1 MPILRRLLRAF
12 MVAIM
17 CMLLFAGCEWEADV
31 GGTAGPNAETYF
43 IFDTL
48 VTVKIYDGQPTAAH
62 FQEIEQIM
70 KTIDKQMNRNR
81 EDSELSEVNRQSGKQ
96 AVAVSEQT
104 FHVVRT
110 ALNYA
115 ASSKGKF
122 DPTVGPLVD
131 LWGIGKEGAKRPAQ
145 AAIDQTLGLIS
156 YEKVELN
163 EAGRTIRLAMPGM
176 ELDLGAI
183 AKGYAADRIAAYLK
197 EAGFTSAIIDL
208 GGNILA
214 MGRKPGGELWSI
226 GVQNPLEPRGAHIG
240 IIKADNQTIVTSGI
254 YERYFIENGEHYHHI
269 MDPDRGYPV
278 RNGLVGVTIVTDRSE
293 DADALSTTLF
303 SLGLEEGM
311 RFVESRPNTD
321 ALFITDSNKV
331 YVTSGLK
338 GKLALTNEQF
348 TLVP

>member
-1 MPILRRLLRAF
+1 MPILRRLSRAF

-17 CMLLFAGCEWEADV
+17 CTLLFAGCEWEAGVD
-31 GGTAGPNAETYF
+31 GTARPKAETYF

-62 FQEIEQIM
+62 FKEIEQIM

-81 EDSELSEVNRQSGKQ
+81 EDSELSEVNRQSGQQ

-145 AAIDQTLGLIS
+145 AAIDQTLGLIG
-156 YEKVELN
+156 YKKVELN
-163 EAGRTIRLAMPGM
+163 EAGRTIRLAMQGM

-197 EAGFTSAIIDL
+197 ETGFTSAIIDL